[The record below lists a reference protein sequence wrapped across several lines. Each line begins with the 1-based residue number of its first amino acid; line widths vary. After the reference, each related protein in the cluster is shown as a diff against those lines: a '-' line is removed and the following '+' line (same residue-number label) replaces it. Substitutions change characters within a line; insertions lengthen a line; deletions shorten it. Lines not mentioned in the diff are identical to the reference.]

1 MKSVVIRDCVFAVCI
16 TVAAIAFGDARI
28 LWFMLLIPF
37 V

>member
-1 MKSVVIRDCVFAVCI
+1 MSSTILGCVMAVCL
-16 TVAAIAFGDARI
+16 TVAAIAFKDVSI

>member
-1 MKSVVIRDCVFAVCI
+1 MSSTILGCVMAVCI
-16 TVAAIAFGDARI
+16 TVAAIAFDDVSI